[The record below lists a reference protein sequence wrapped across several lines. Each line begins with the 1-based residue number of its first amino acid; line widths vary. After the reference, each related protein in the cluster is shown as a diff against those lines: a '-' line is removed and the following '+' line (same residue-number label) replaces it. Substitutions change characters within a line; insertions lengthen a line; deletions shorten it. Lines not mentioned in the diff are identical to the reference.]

1 MRIPLAAL
9 AALSLSRPTPVINGR
24 MALDAIV

>member
-1 MRIPLAAL
+1 MRVALAAL
-9 AALSLSRPTPVINGR
+9 AALSLSRPTRVIKGR